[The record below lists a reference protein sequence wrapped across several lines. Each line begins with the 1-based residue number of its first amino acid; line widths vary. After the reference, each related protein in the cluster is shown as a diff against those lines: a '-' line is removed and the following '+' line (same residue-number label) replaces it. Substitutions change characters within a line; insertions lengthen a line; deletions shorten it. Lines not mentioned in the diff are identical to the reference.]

1 MADYSNP
8 DTVSA
13 LATIDPELDAVSG
26 TQARS
31 GSTILMQASQVHE
44 ITSSSRTGLGEP
56 YETTR

>member
-26 TQARS
+26 TQAQS
-31 GSTILMQASQVHE
+31 EEHNSHAS
-44 ITSSSRTGLGEP
+44 ISSS
-56 YETTR
+56 